1 MGRALP
7 WALWL
12 LPLLQDPCSLGL
24 SCNVSSWDVDWNTE
38 FTATCLNFSGQGL
51 IIPWNR
57 SLQASSVLLLDL
69 SGNGLR
75 ELPWSFFAR
84 LERLQ
89 ILNVTNNPLDRVD
102 AELAERCALDLKA
115 DCRCALASWHR
126 VRQDNCSDQ
135 LPLQCLDAGTFTWH
149 NLSAFL
155 DVSCSSGL
163 SGAAIGA
170 LAASGSLLLGLT
182 IAGSLLLWRFRS
194 RWSPRSQSQDKTWAA
209 PGGPRPSS
217 GWQPKYSSRS
227 LSLNQPE
234 ATLPR
239 PPTPDYENVFIGQPP
254 AKHQSAKHGT
264 HPSEDSD
271 FYMNYEDLRRASQ
284 PVYGNLQFPG
294 QAPALEDEYV
304 MTGH

>member
-12 LPLLQDPCSLGL
+12 LLLLQDPCSLGL
-24 SCNVSSWDVDWNTE
+24 SCNASSGDVDWATE
-38 FTATCLNFSGQGL
+38 FTATCLNFSGRGL
-51 IIPWNR
+51 NIPWNR

-75 ELPWSFFAR
+75 ELPGSFFAR
-84 LERLQ
+84 LEKLQ

-102 AELAERCALDLKA
+102 AELAGRCALDLKA
-115 DCRCALASWHR
+115 DCRCSLASWHK

-135 LPLQCLDAGTFTWH
+135 LPPQCLDAGTFTWR
-149 NLSAFL
+149 NLSTFL
-155 DVSCSSGL
+155 EVSCPPGL
-163 SGAAIGA
+163 SWAAIGA
-170 LAASGSLLLGLT
+170 LAAGGSLLLGLI
-182 IAGSLLLWRFRS
+182 IAGSLLAWRFRS

-209 PGGPRPSS
+209 PDGPRPSS

-227 LSLNQPE
+227 LSLHQPE
-234 ATLPR
+234 ATPPR

-254 AKHQSAKHGT
+254 AKDPPAKHGT

-271 FYMNYEDLRRASQ
+271 FYMNYEDLQRASQ

-294 QAPALEDEYV
+294 QAPEAEDEYV
-304 MTGH
+304 ITGH